1 MEMKMKMKKIEGTD
15 TEPSKRCIIIYL
27 PGKRA
32 TKARLCLIE
41 LNMYQI
47 GNEHGITCVFSRIS
61 SVFSVG
67 DT

>member
-1 MEMKMKMKKIEGTD
+1 M
-15 TEPSKRCIIIYL
+15 IYL